1 MSADIDTDAD
11 ASALWLSQQHQAVMA
26 HLQLHQVPFASL
38 PDWPEWECAPYL
50 ALWGAEDA
58 ADAGYVGYWVLAGD
72 CSGTQSQPVP
82 FDHLSAAEYAEPRE
96 ALAAF
101 AKRWQQMAKQ
111 AQSGHS
117 WHGSPQL
124 PGLSLAQQAQQ
135 LSRQAQLLAQ
145 LAADDELWSD
155 DD

>member
-1 MSADIDTDAD
+1 MSYFIDTDAD
-11 ASALWLSQQHQAVMA
+11 ESALWLRQQHQAVLA
-26 HLQLHQVPFASL
+26 HLQQHQVPFASL

-58 ADAGYVGYWVLAGD
+58 TDAGYVGYWILAGD

-82 FDHLSAAEYAEPRE
+82 FDHLSADDYAEPRE

-101 AKRWQQMAKQ
+101 ATRWQQLAKLANAGQ
-111 AQSGHS
+111 GWS
-117 WHGSPQL
+117 GSPQL
-124 PGLSLAQQAQQ
+124 TGLALAQQAQQ